1 MSDQIKHECG
11 IALIRLL
18 KPLSYYNEKYG
29 TAVYGLDKL
38 YLLMEKQHNRGQDGA
53 GIATIKFDMKP
64 GNRYIDR
71 YRAVGAKA
79 VSEIFEYVQH
89 DFGTIQKNN
98 PERMQDT
105 DWLKQNMSFTGE
117 VLMGHLRY
125 GTHGGN
131 SVENCHPF
139 LRQNNW
145 MTRNLVIAGNF
156 NMTNVDELLGQLYAL
171 GQHPKEQADTVTV
184 LEKIGHFL
192 DTENQ
197 ALFDRFKAA
206 GHSNLEISHQIAEHL
221 DVPKILHRS
230 AKTWDGGYAIS
241 GFLGHGDA
249 FVMRDPAGIRPAF
262 YYQDEEVVVVTS
274 ERPAIQTAFNIP
286 FEDIKEIKPGHALI
300 VKKNGKIAEEQFCK
314 PVTQRSCS
322 FERIY
327 FSRGSDAEIYRER
340 KQLGR
345 LLCPQVLSAVDYDL
359 ENTIF
364 SYIPNTA
371 EVAFY
376 GLAEG
381 IHKYVKKVQRDTL
394 LNRKDKISDMELEHV
409 LSMAPRIEKIAVKDA
424 KLRTFITQD
433 ADRQDMV
440 AHVYDT
446 TYGLIR
452 QDIDTLVVLDDSIV
466 RGTTLKQ
473 SILQIL
479 DRLRPKRM
487 VVVSS
492 APQVRYP
499 DCYGIDMSRMGEF
512 IAFEAA
518 ISLLKER
525 GASQVINQ
533 VYQQCADSAPVGN
546 EQIENH
552 VRAIYEPFTD
562 QEIADRIAQIITP
575 KGLRAEVQVIYQTIE
590 NLHQACPHHLGDW
603 YFSGNYPT
611 PGGNQVVNK
620 AFMNWVE
627 GKNQRA
633 Y

>member
-1 MSDQIKHECG
+1 
-11 IALIRLL
+11 
-18 KPLSYYNEKYG
+18 
-29 TAVYGLDKL
+29 
-38 YLLMEKQHNRGQDGA
+38 
-53 GIATIKFDMKP
+53 
-64 GNRYIDR
+64 
-71 YRAVGAKA
+71 
-79 VSEIFEYVQH
+79 
-89 DFGTIQKNN
+89 
-98 PERMQDT
+98 
-105 DWLKQNMSFTGE
+105 
-117 VLMGHLRY
+117 
-125 GTHGGN
+125 
-131 SVENCHPF
+131 
-139 LRQNNW
+139 
-145 MTRNLVIAGNF
+145 
-156 NMTNVDELLGQLYAL
+156 
-171 GQHPKEQADTVTV
+171 
-184 LEKIGHFL
+184 
-192 DTENQ
+192 
-197 ALFDRFKAA
+197 
-206 GHSNLEISHQIAEHL
+206 
-221 DVPKILHRS
+221 
-230 AKTWDGGYAIS
+230 
-241 GFLGHGDA
+241 
-249 FVMRDPAGIRPAF
+249 MRDPAGIRPAF

-533 VYQQCADSAPVGN
+533 VYQQCADSASVGN